1 MLLGWDGI
9 KNEEVRKV
17 LSSLKDSATELFDH
31 SFNYISEKVK
41 EFLADDK
48 YELLFINSR
57 EPDEIKRFVKEFKC
71 ITVHVI
77 NPNIKV
83 LTSNHAD
90 ANTDLYNYDYMIY
103 NNGTLTD
110 YENQAKAFAKEVMI
124 HK

>member
-1 MLLGWDGI
+1 MLLGWNGV

-31 SFNYISEKVK
+31 SFNYISDKVTK
-41 EFLADDK
+41 FIADDK

-57 EPDEIKRFVKEFKC
+57 EPEEIARFVKEFKC

-77 NPNIKV
+77 NPRIKV
-83 LTSNHAD
+83 LKSNHAD
-90 ANTDLYNYDYMIY
+90 ANTNLYNYDYTIY

-110 YENQAKAFAKEVMI
+110 YENQAKTFVKKVTE